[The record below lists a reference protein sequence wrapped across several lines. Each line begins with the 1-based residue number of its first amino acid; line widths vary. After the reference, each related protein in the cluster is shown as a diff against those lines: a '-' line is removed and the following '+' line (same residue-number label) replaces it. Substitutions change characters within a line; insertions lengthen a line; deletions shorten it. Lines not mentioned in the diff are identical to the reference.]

1 MRFKR
6 PKAEKRA
13 EVAEKQLLALDLS
26 LSLSYSVLSLLLL
39 LPLFYPLLPKFGLK
53 PLLTADWPFLN
64 LPCRS
69 DFAFAGKVGGQR
81 CHRKVATRQGG
92 CLVERLGCLSW

>member
-26 LSLSYSVLSLLLL
+26 LSLSLVLCVIAVIIITTI
-39 LPLFYPLLPKFGLK
+39 LPFAAKVWPQA
-53 PLLTADWPFLN
+53 TAD
-64 LPCRS
+64 C
-69 DFAFAGKVGGQR
+69 
-81 CHRKVATRQGG
+81 
-92 CLVERLGCLSW
+92 